1 MKSTD
6 LQIRCGWCG
15 NDTLYVAYH
24 DTEWGKPTSDE
35 RKLFEFL
42 ILESAQAGLSWITI
56 LRKREAYRDAFDN
69 FDPVAVAHYTEEK
82 IQELLRNEGIVRN
95 KNKIRSAVTNAS
107 IFLELQKEFGSF
119 HTYLYTFLPK
129 GKPIVNSFAKPEDIP
144 AQTDISVA
152 LSKDLK
158 KRGMK
163 FIGPTIV
170 YAYMQ
175 AIGMVND
182 HLITCDF
189 R

>member
-15 NDTLYVAYH
+15 DDPLYRAYH
-24 DTEWGKPTSDE
+24 DLEWGKPTSDE

-56 LRKREAYRDAFDN
+56 LRKKEAYKEAFTD
-69 FDPVAVAHYTEEK
+69 FDPAKVALYTENK
-82 IQELLRNEGIVRN
+82 IQELLQNEGIVRN

-107 IFLELQKEFGSF
+107 VFLEIQKEFGAF
-119 HTYLYTFLPK
+119 YTYLYSFLPENRPLK
-129 GKPIVNSFAKPEDIP
+129 NSFKELEDMP
-144 AQTDISVA
+144 AQTDISIA

-170 YAYMQ
+170 YAYME

-182 HLITCDF
+182 HLVSCAF